1 MAAAFDEED
10 LAIPLPSERDH
21 REKRSPQNPSAMAM
35 PPQKPT
41 GKPEDPLQSPST
53 TRDMQRL
60 DQYQTI
66 RVLGEGSFGKVK
78 LAIHQP
84 TGRQVALKIISRRKL
99 LSRDMVGRVEREIQY
114 LQLLRHPHIIK
125 LYGH

>member
-10 LAIPLPSERDH
+10 LAIPLSSDRDQRER
-21 REKRSPQNPSAMAM
+21 RSPQNPSAMAI
-35 PPQKPT
+35 PPSKPS

-78 LAIHQP
+78 LAIHPAKWTPGGLEDYLAAQAALP
-84 TGRQVALKIISRRKL
+84 GYGRSRGARDSIST
-99 LSRDMVGRVEREIQY
+99 IAATP
-114 LQLLRHPHIIK
+114 PH
-125 LYGH
+125 HQTV